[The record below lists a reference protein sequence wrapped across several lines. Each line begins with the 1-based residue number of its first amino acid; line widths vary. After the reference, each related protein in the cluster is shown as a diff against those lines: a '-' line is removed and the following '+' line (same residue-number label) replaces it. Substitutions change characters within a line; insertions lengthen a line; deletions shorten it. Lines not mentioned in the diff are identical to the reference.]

1 MKLKN
6 LRHDS
11 CEYITS
17 DDKPSAIRAPLEDA
31 RGAEEEGE
39 ATEEDLSN

>member
-11 CEYITS
+11 REHIIS
-17 DDKPSAIRAPLEDA
+17 DDKPRAIRAPLEDG